1 MAAVREFRSRRSCLS
16 VPASNARAVAKA
28 PSLPV
33 DEVMLD
39 LEDSVAEGAKAAARE
54 AAVAALLGDG
64 WGGRTRAV
72 RVNGWQTPHTHRD
85 VVAAVEGAGAALD
98 CVVLP
103 KCDSRDHVAALDLLL
118 TQLERGAGL
127 PVGRIGIEAQI
138 ESAAGLAAADAIA
151 AGPRVEALVYGP
163 GDMAASLGMRT
174 VEIGAQPVGYPG
186 ADAYHYVLMRILVA
200 ARAAGV
206 QAVDGPYVRIA
217 DVDGFRRDKARTAA
231 LGYDGAW
238 VLHPA
243 QVRAANEAFT
253 PSPEE
258 YARAEA
264 VLAAYAAAASEPGG
278 GRGAVLVDGQMID
291 EASRQVALAVVSKG
305 RAARLA
311 SAPGA
316 GGGDGRP

>member
-1 MAAVREFRSRRSCLS
+1 MTGVRRFRPRRSCLS
-16 VPASNARAVAKA
+16 VPASSPRMVAKA
-28 PSLPV
+28 ATLAV

-39 LEDSVAEGAKAAARE
+39 LEDSVAEGAKDDARAAA
-54 AAVAALLGDG
+54 VQALRAGG
-64 WGGRTRAV
+64 WGRRTRAV
-72 RVNGWQTPHTHRD
+72 RLNGWQTAHTARD
-85 VVAAVEGAGAALD
+85 VTAVVEGAGEAVD

-127 PVGRIGIEAQI
+127 PVGAIGIEAQI

-151 AGPRVEALVYGP
+151 AASPRVEALVYGP

-174 VEIGAQPVGYPG
+174 VEIGAQPAGYPG
-186 ADAYHYVLMRILVA
+186 ADAYHYVLLRILVA

-217 DVDGFRRDKARTAA
+217 DVEGFRRDKARTAA

-238 VLHPA
+238 VLHPG
-243 QVRAANEAFT
+243 QVDAANEVFT

-264 VLAAYAAAASEPGG
+264 VLAAYARATSGAGG
-278 GRGAVLVDGQMID
+278 LRGAVLLDGEMID
-291 EASRQVALAVVSKG
+291 EASRQVALAVAAKG
-305 RAARLA
+305 RAAGLTPPA
-311 SAPGA
+311 
-316 GGGDGRP
+316 